1 LSKCPVSGVVLS
13 SPAACSSLDL
23 APEYLKAK
31 ARADKSTD
39 LTTLNYSKK
48 RGIASEYKQFKE
60 QKAEVDRW
68 ESMQAEKVICNGYDW
83 STNGA

>member
-1 LSKCPVSGVVLS
+1 MGECRTKS
-13 SPAACSSLDL
+13 SPHKPQLSHGHPNSSLDL
-23 APEYLKAK
+23 ASDYLTAK

-39 LTTLNYSKK
+39 LTSQNYSKK

-68 ESMQAEKVICNGYDW
+68 ESMQEERVSVW
-83 STNGA
+83 L